1 MNFLERDTQMML
13 VAIVCPDSVLCLEAR
28 CLLLERQPK
37 MREAIKILKP
47 FNFEDPIFVEC
58 HANEKS
64 KSAAL
69 IEPPLS

>member
-1 MNFLERDTQMML
+1 MPRQRIMPGGK
-13 VAIVCPDSVLCLEAR
+13 VSA
-28 CLLLERQPK
+28 LERQPK
-37 MREAIKILKP
+37 MREAKKILKP
-47 FNFEDPIFVEC
+47 FIFEDPIFVEC